1 MQQELKYTQNR
12 VEAKTK
18 EIDTENHLKALAERE
33 MVSRGDDDD
42 WGDHAL
48 ARGAVMFSN
57 DDDWGDRSCTRG
69 SDV

>member
-57 DDDWGDRSCTRG
+57 G
-69 SDV
+69 SGGAGRLCLFRV